1 MNNIIDLNRYSNYDK
16 VLRITA
22 RILRFFCNLKGV
34 KTQKT
39 INESILKPNEL
50 KEAEKLLV
58 KANQIE
64 FHLTDLS
71 DNNSKFRDLN
81 IKLDEERILRC
92 EGRLKFAPIPQET
105 RSPILLNEKHLF
117 SKLIILNIHKSNK
130 YISEKYTLNKFR
142 QKFWL
147 LCGGTY
153 CKRYRYPPSPPL
165 TPLRLNDLRP
175 SFTVGIDNFG
185 PVFVRNIYFV
195 ENDIMHKAW
204 VTLYTCAASR
214 AICLDLVPNMN
225 SASFIRSFK
234 RFILRYGCPDNVISD
249 NGSNFVSEDSR
260 NFVASRFIE
269 WHLNLPLTP

>member
-50 KEAEKLLV
+50 KEAKKLLV

-71 DNNSKFRDLN
+71 DNNSKFHDLN

-92 EGRLKFAPIPQET
+92 ERRLKFAPIPQEA
-105 RSPILLNEKHLF
+105 RSPILLNDKHLF

-147 LCGGTY
+147 LCVG
-153 CKRYRYPPSPPL
+153 
-165 TPLRLNDLRP
+165 DL
-175 SFTVGIDNFG
+175 
-185 PVFVRNIYFV
+185 
-195 ENDIMHKAW
+195 
-204 VTLYTCAASR
+204 L
-214 AICLDLVPNMN
+214 
-225 SASFIRSFK
+225 
-234 RFILRYGCPDNVISD
+234 
-249 NGSNFVSEDSR
+249 
-260 NFVASRFIE
+260 
-269 WHLNLPLTP
+269 